1 MWQSRIYLDYAG
13 ATPVSPAAHAA
24 FSAAL
29 KTWANPS
36 ALYAEGVA
44 AHELLTD
51 ARRKIAR
58 VLECKE
64 GEVVFTSGG
73 TEGNNMAILGVAQA
87 HLEKRSMSALHIIT
101 TTIEHASVLEP
112 IRILE
117 KAGARVTWIVP
128 DPLGRISVN
137 AITQALTPSTIL
149 VSVGWA
155 NSEIGTVQ
163 PIGAIAKAIRAYE
176 AERGAPVVF
185 HSDAGQAPLYLSPI
199 IAGLGVDVLTVDA
212 GKVYG
217 MRGAGALY
225 VRKGTALKSLFHG
238 GEQERGLR
246 PGTENVALAQA
257 LATALM
263 EATAERT
270 QEVERLRAL
279 RSTCVTLLTEAFPES
294 VVNGGGDKI
303 LPHIVNVS
311 IPTIDPEYIVLALD
325 AAGIAVATKSACEE
339 GRQDSHVVRAL
350 VGPENIW
357 RARTT
362 LRFSFGHAT
371 REKDIVRMVAALKTA
386 VAAYQKVAIDK
397 L

>member
-1 MWQSRIYLDYAG
+1 MWRSRIYLDYAG
-13 ATPVSPAAHAA
+13 ATPVSPAAQAA
-24 FSAAL
+24 FLLAL

-36 ALYAEGVA
+36 ALYTEGVA
-44 AHELLTD
+44 ARELLTD
-51 ARRKIAR
+51 ARRKVAR

-73 TEGNNMAILGVAQA
+73 TEGNNLAILGVVQA
-87 HLEKRSMSALHIIT
+87 HLEKRAMSALHIVT
-101 TTIEHASVLEP
+101 TTIEHSSVLEP
-112 IRILE
+112 IRMVE
-117 KAGARVTWIVP
+117 KAGARVTWIAP
-128 DPLGRISVN
+128 DPLGRIS
-137 AITQALTPSTIL
+137 ATSITQALTPSTVL

-155 NSEIGTVQ
+155 NSEVGTVQ
-163 PIGAIAKAIRAYE
+163 SIGTIAKAIRAYE
-176 AERGAPVVF
+176 AERGASIVF
-185 HSDAGQAPLYLSPI
+185 HSDAGQAPLYFSPI
-199 IAGLGVDVLTVDA
+199 ISGLGVDILTLDA

-217 MRGAGALY
+217 VRGAGALY
-225 VRKGTALKSLFHG
+225 VRKGTALQSLFHG
-238 GEQERGLR
+238 GEQEYKLR

-350 VGPENIW
+350 TGPENAW

-362 LRFSFGHAT
+362 LRLSFGHAT
-371 REKDIVRMVAALKTA
+371 REKDVINAVAALRKA
-386 VAAYQKVAIDK
+386 VAAYQKVAVDK